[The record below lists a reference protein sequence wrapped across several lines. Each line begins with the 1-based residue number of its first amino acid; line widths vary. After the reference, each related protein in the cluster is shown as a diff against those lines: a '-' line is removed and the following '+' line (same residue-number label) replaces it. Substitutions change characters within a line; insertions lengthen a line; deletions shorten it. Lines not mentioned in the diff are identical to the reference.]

1 MLKMFT
7 NTNLTTHDQETIKE
21 LDNLILETLANNK
34 LNNTSKIQIDKK
46 KAKKVYKELNQ
57 FVIEN
62 K

>member
-1 MLKMFT
+1 MLKMFA
-7 NTNLTTHDQETIKE
+7 NTNLTTHDQEKIKE

-46 KAKKVYKELNQ
+46 KAKKVYKELNK

>member
-1 MLKMFT
+1 MFA
-7 NTNLTTHDQETIKE
+7 NTNLTTHDQEKIKE
-21 LDNLILETLANNK
+21 LDNLILETLAKNK

>member
-1 MLKMFT
+1 MLKMFA
-7 NTNLTTHDQETIKE
+7 NPNLTTHDQEKIKE
-21 LDNLILETLANNK
+21 LDNLILETLSNNK

>member
-1 MLKMFT
+1 MLKMFA
-7 NTNLTTHDQETIKE
+7 NTNLTTHDQEKIKE
-21 LDNLILETLANNK
+21 LDNLILETLAKNK

>member
-1 MLKMFT
+1 MLVY
-7 NTNLTTHDQETIKE
+7 NLF
-21 LDNLILETLANNK
+21 NNK

>member
-7 NTNLTTHDQETIKE
+7 NTNLTTHDQEKIKE

-46 KAKKVYKELNQ
+46 KAKKVYKELNK

>member
-7 NTNLTTHDQETIKE
+7 NTNLTTHDQEKIKE

-46 KAKKVYKELNQ
+46 KAKKVYK
-57 FVIEN
+57 
-62 K
+62 

>member
-1 MLKMFT
+1 MLKMFA
-7 NTNLTTHDQETIKE
+7 NTNLTTHDQEKIKE